1 MHRLSPIDSAFLLVE
16 QRHMPLH
23 VGGLILFRPPA
34 DAAPDFASQLANRL
48 RESRR
53 VAPPFDRRPH
63 TRFGFGFWDSEQEFD
78 LAQHF
83 VHLAL
88 PRPGRIREL
97 LAMVSRVHS
106 AHLDRA
112 YPLWRMYLIEGLE
125 DGRIAAYFKIHHA
138 VVDGVAAL
146 RLFMKSMSPDREQ
159 SKTMPAPWE
168 IQTRRSDATLAVPAP
183 AVVGPMGLL
192 ASLARNAVKATPT
205 FVRQL
210 RHTWDDYRAHH
221 PYLAT
226 SVQAPRCILNQ
237 SVTASRRFAAQS
249 YPTAR
254 MRAVAQKIDGT
265 LNDVALAMCGGALRR
280 YLADLGALPDESLVA
295 IVPVSVRQDDGTTG
309 NEIAFA
315 LANLGTNV
323 ADPVERLRLVKGCM
337 DYNKARFREMSPA
350 QLQAYS
356 VAQLLP
362 GALTWLLG
370 LDPKHFVANLVIS
383 HVPGPR
389 QPMYWQGCELDG
401 MYPASVVV
409 DTMALNIT
417 LISRHDAVDF
427 GLIACRRTL
436 PSVQRL
442 LDHLETALVELEHAL
457 FGTPARAA
465 PRRPEKS
472 RPRRMHRSS
481 RPAAPL

>member
-1 MHRLSPIDSAFLLVE
+1 MHRLSPIDTAFLLVE

-23 VGGLILFRPPA
+23 VGGLVLYRPPEGA
-34 DAAPDFASQLANRL
+34 PPDFASQLASHL
-48 RESRR
+48 RESTH
-53 VAPPFDRRPH
+53 VAPPFDRRPQ
-63 TRFGFGFWDSEQEFD
+63 TRFGFGFWDSEHDFD

-88 PRPGRIREL
+88 PKPGRIREL

-125 DGRIAAYFKIHHA
+125 DGRIAVYFKIHHA

-146 RLFMKSMSPDREQ
+146 RLFMKSMSPDREL
-159 SKTMPAPWE
+159 SKAMPAPWE
-168 IQTRRSDATLAVPAP
+168 IQTPRSDTTLAVPAP
-183 AVVGPMGLL
+183 AAVGPMGLL

-205 FVRQL
+205 FVKQL
-210 RHTWDDYRAHH
+210 RHTWNDYRAHH

-254 MRAVAQKIDGT
+254 LRAIAQKIDGT
-265 LNDVALAMCGGALRR
+265 LNDVALAMCGSALRQ
-280 YLADLGALPDESLVA
+280 YLIDLNALPAESLVA

-315 LANLGTNV
+315 LANLATHV
-323 ADPVERLRLVKGCM
+323 ADPVERLTIVKGCM

-417 LISRHDAVDF
+417 LISRYDAVDF

-457 FGTPARAA
+457 FDAPVTKGADRTKKLRRRTSRTSRAPA
-465 PRRPEKS
+465 S
-472 RPRRMHRSS
+472 R
-481 RPAAPL
+481 

>member
-1 MHRLSPIDSAFLLVE
+1 MLRLSPIDAAFLLVE

-23 VGGLILFRPPA
+23 VGGLMLFRPPEDAPA
-34 DAAPDFASQLANRL
+34 DFGAQLAEHL
-48 RESRR
+48 RESTQ
-53 VAPPFDRRPH
+53 VAPPFDRRPLR
-63 TRFGFGFWDSEQEFD
+63 RFGTGFWETESDFD

-112 YPLWRMYLIEGLE
+112 YPLWRMYLVEGLE
-125 DGRIAAYFKIHHA
+125 DGRIAVYFKIHHA

-146 RLFMKSMSPDREQ
+146 RLFTKSMSTDREQ
-159 SKTMPAPWE
+159 SRAMPAPWG
-168 IQTRRSDATLAVPAP
+168 IRMRRSDAALPLPAP
-183 AVVGPMGLL
+183 AVAGPLGLL
-192 ASLARNAVKATPT
+192 AGLTRSGWHAVPALAH
-205 FVRQL
+205 QL
-210 RHTWDDYRAHH
+210 RQTWNDYRAHH
-221 PYLAT
+221 PHLAT
-226 SVQAPRCILNQ
+226 STQAPRSVLNQ

-254 MRAVAQKIDGT
+254 MRAVAEGVGGT
-265 LNDVALAMCGGALRR
+265 LNDVALAMCASALRR
-280 YLADLGALPDESLVA
+280 YLADLNALPDEALVA
-295 IVPVSVRQDDGTTG
+295 IVPVSVRRDDGASG

-315 LANLGTNV
+315 LANLATNI
-323 ADPVERLRLVKGCM
+323 ADPVQRLLAIKGCM

-356 VAQLLP
+356 VAQMLP
-362 GALTWLLG
+362 GALRWLLH
-370 LDPKHFVANLVIS
+370 LDSKHFVANLVIS

-389 QPMYWQGCELDG
+389 EPMYWQGCALDG
-401 MYPASVVV
+401 IYPASVVV

-417 LISRHDAVDF
+417 LVSRADSVDF

-436 PSVQRL
+436 PSMQRL
-442 LDHLETALVELEHAL
+442 LDHIDSGLTELETALGSARAT
-457 FGTPARAA
+457 GTRRARRQRIRTPACSASA
-465 PRRPEKS
+465 
-472 RPRRMHRSS
+472 
-481 RPAAPL
+481 